1 MAWVAGA
8 KDCAFRPGL
17 APAAATTTK
26 CSATQR
32 RQFDT
37 TGTNTTVFINL
48 CVQKSGGKSR
58 AYMEGQWYDIAY
70 TGKRF
75 DEFKVKVRLEYKD
88 IAFRTRT
95 CDWTGSFNAHRGG
108 AGYGHCSTS
117 WAGGG
122 GYTSDGIAVVNTDL
136 DGDGDWTWN
145 LHGSPS
151 L

>member
-48 CVQKSGGKSR
+48 CVQKSGGR

-70 TGKRF
+70 TGKSF

-95 CDWTGSFNAHRGG
+95 CDWTSSFNAHRGG